1 MKTMNLSISLLLLAS
16 VLVFSM
22 PLQAQENH
30 DREAK
35 ARQRKEMGEKIKVS
49 KIAFIT
55 EHVDLTPQEAEQF
68 WPLYNEKEKRKE
80 EITHSL
86 MDRYKEPKEEKP
98 EITDEEALEIMGQR
112 LSLEGKLLAIK
123 LEYHQ
128 KYLDIMAPTKV
139 FKLYEAEDL
148 FRKHLMERFRHRD
161 GERHPEGE
169 GRRAPEGEGRKA
181 PYREK
186 AEPR

>member
-1 MKTMNLSISLLLLAS
+1 LIYFRTKEVS
-16 VLVFSM
+16 VLMSPSILLTFLVIKS
-22 PLQAQENH
+22 L
-30 DREAK
+30 RSSTSSL
-35 ARQRKEMGEKIKVS
+35 RYEKI
-49 KIAFIT
+49 
-55 EHVDLTPQEAEQF
+55 
-68 WPLYNEKEKRKE
+68 Y
-80 EITHSL
+80 
-86 MDRYKEPKEEKP
+86 